1 MVLRQ
6 SCAFQSFVRMSG
18 VCIVRA
24 MLSIII
30 PTLNAGG
37 ALPQTLN
44 ALVPG
49 AIDGLVKEVIIADG
63 GSGDITVKIADAS
76 GATIIT
82 GPRGRGVQLAAG
94 ADKARG
100 DWLLF
105 LHADTVLEEG
115 WEAEVGAFIN
125 KASASGDLE
134 RAACF
139 RFELDDRGLRARL
152 LEIFVAARCAVFALP
167 YGDQGL
173 LISRRFYTHLGG
185 FSEMPLMEDV
195 DIVRRIGRSR
205 LSILRHAAVTS
216 AERYRREGFFRRGMR
231 NFACLVMYFLGVPPR
246 VITRLYG

>member
-1 MVLRQ
+1 
-6 SCAFQSFVRMSG
+6 
-18 VCIVRA
+18 

-37 ALPQTLN
+37 TLPQTLN

-63 GSGDITVKIADAS
+63 GSGDITVKVADAS

-82 GPRGRGVQLAAG
+82 GERGRGAQLAAG
-94 ADKARG
+94 AEEARG

-115 WEAEVGAFIN
+115 WETEVGAFIN
-125 KASASGDLE
+125 KVSAGGDLE

-139 RFELDDRGLRARL
+139 RFALDDRGLRARL
-152 LEIFVAARCAVFALP
+152 LELFVAVRCALFALP

-173 LISRRFYTHLGG
+173 LISRRFYNRLDG
-185 FSEMPLMEDV
+185 FAEMPLMEDV
-195 DIVRRIGRSR
+195 DIVRRIGRAR
-205 LSILRHAAVTS
+205 LSMLRHAAITS
-216 AERYRREGFFRRGMR
+216 AERYRREGFVRRGLR
-231 NFACLVMYFLGVPPR
+231 NQACLVMYFLGVPPR